1 MRFSL
6 IDEMNEVPRLLR
18 GFDPACVGHWV
29 PALDAVKRILLTGEG
44 SSRIFPA
51 KNLIDRAHRMGKSW
65 HLYTEGA
72 RQAAEYD
79 LSDTALIGLSN
90 SGRTKELVELLQKSK
105 TSQRFGVTA
114 TANSLLS
121 GLCDD
126 THALACGP
134 EQATAATKSV
144 VEQAL
149 VLQSLLQGGEW
160 QYRNKAADLCEA
172 ILKMEIPAGLIDK
185 IAQAGTVYF
194 AGRNNGVAEELTL
207 KTNEITRQNSDYLEG
222 TYAVHGIEEV
232 MDADDVVIWIDPFEA
247 EWEKIKKTLVDGVGL
262 TVIAIA
268 AKPTIFP
275 TVSVPSLDGFDAYFQ
290 LLAGWRLLVAAGLRR
305 GVNLDKPLRARKVGN
320 EV

>member
-6 IDEMNEVPRLLR
+6 IDEMNEAPRLLR
-18 GFDPACVGHWV
+18 SFDPACVGHWV
-29 PALDAVKRILLTGEG
+29 PALDAAKRILLTGEG

-51 KNLIDRAHRMGKSW
+51 KNLIDRVRRTGKNW

-79 LSDTALIGLSN
+79 LSETAVIGLSN

-105 TSQRFGVTA
+105 TSQRLGVTA
-114 TANSLLS
+114 TASSPLS

-126 THALACGP
+126 THVLACGP

-149 VLQSLLQGGEW
+149 VLQSLLQGNEW
-160 QYRNKAADLCEA
+160 QHQDKAADLFET
-172 ILKMEIPAGLIDK
+172 ILKMELPASLVDK
-185 IAQAGTVYF
+185 IAQAGTIYF

-207 KTNEITRQNSDYLEG
+207 KTNEITRQNADYLEG
-222 TYAVHGIEEV
+222 TYAVHGIEEI
-232 MDADDVVIWIDPFEA
+232 MDAQDVVIWIDPFEA
-247 EWEKIKKTLVDGVGL
+247 EWEKIKKTLVDDVGL

-290 LLAGWRLLVAAGLRR
+290 LLAGWRLLVVAGLQR

-320 EV
+320 EA